1 MARIIPRASDRG
13 PSASWSIGKE
23 VVGSDRIHRGW
34 FIDHGLDQAF
44 DEAAEALGWAGG
56 ALSHMDG
63 NTRPHWFIP
72 MPCRLHVLILG
83 VPFMNIGVLA
93 RNDIAYAGLGCRWTS
108 GDTSRLGALVI
119 HPDLV
124 NAGYEE
130 PFPTIHHHI
139 ARTAADLPTRRGI
152 TYVWAG
158 NGLFK
163 HAWNG
168 RTRALVEVG
177 PWHTPGLGQLR
188 PFIVWRGWP
197 HPLPSGPLNAALADA
212 ITRYTPEAPKERQWF
227 IVMRGGAGRR
237 CWSRRSRT
245 RAACACRM

>member
-13 PSASWSIGKE
+13 PAASWSVGKE

-44 DEAAEALGWAGG
+44 DEAAAALGWASG

-83 VPFMNIGVLA
+83 VPFMNIGALA

-130 PFPTIHHHI
+130 PFPIMISSTSTEDLLAALLAHHRVLDACEAAARDAGAARSFDFWEVALPFGVGAKSVRGKDDKTSTITPIVCAHPPDDQLSVDYLRGLLAPPAVRRFVREQWPRVTTWAADV
-139 ARTAADLPTRRGI
+139 ARTD
-152 TYVWAG
+152 
-158 NGLFK
+158 
-163 HAWNG
+163 
-168 RTRALVEVG
+168 
-177 PWHTPGLGQLR
+177 
-188 PFIVWRGWP
+188 
-197 HPLPSGPLNAALADA
+197 D
-212 ITRYTPEAPKERQWF
+212 
-227 IVMRGGAGRR
+227 
-237 CWSRRSRT
+237 RSE
-245 RAACACRM
+245 